1 MSVPCLLMSAHI
13 LIDMTANFIFKDT
26 TLKFLT
32 PEKALAIWD
41 DIAPLFLRVVERI
54 DGGEFN
60 LDDLRLMS
68 ASGEIIIGVARKN
81 GEVTMALAFQ
91 PVQYPRAKSVNVL
104 AIAGKNLDQ
113 FIEAFLPPF
122 QEFCRD
128 EYDADWIECVAS
140 AGAVRMYTRRGFRA
154 VYQHLRIGTGTN
166 YGRID
171 SE

>member
-1 MSVPCLLMSAHI
+1 MAVTFVKSGIRLE
-13 LIDMTANFIFKDT
+13 
-26 TLKFLT
+26 FLEPDEAT
-32 PEKALAIWD
+32 AIWN
-41 DIAPLFLRVVERI
+41 DIAPLFSRVVERI
-54 DGGEFN
+54 DSGEFT
-60 LDDLRLMS
+60 LDDLYLMA
-68 ASGEIIIGVARKN
+68 ASGEIVIGVARKN
-81 GEVTMALAFQ
+81 GEVTIVLAFQ
-91 PVQYPRAKSVNVL
+91 PVQYPQAKSVNVL

-140 AGAVRMYTRRGFRA
+140 GGAVRMYTRRGFRA
-154 VYQHLRIGTGTN
+154 VYQHLRIGTGKN

>member
-1 MSVPCLLMSAHI
+1 MSAHI
-13 LIDMTANFIFKDT
+13 LIDMTANFIFEDT
-26 TLKFLT
+26 TLEFLT
-32 PEKALAIWD
+32 PEKTLAIWD
-41 DIAPLFLRVVERI
+41 DVAPLFSRVIERMADVE
-54 DGGEFN
+54 FT
-60 LDDLRLMS
+60 LDDLYLMA

-91 PVQYPRAKSVNVL
+91 TVQYPRAKSVNVL

-113 FIEAFLPPF
+113 FMEAFLPPF
-122 QEFCRD
+122 QRFCRE

-140 AGAVRMYTRRGFRA
+140 GGAIRMYTRRGFRA
-154 VYQHLRIGTGTN
+154 VYQHLRIGTGKN